1 MKITIELDVTPDE
14 FKELFVPSERQQEF
28 VEVTYNAYAEALRKL
43 VLKQIDPYDFTGMQT
58 K

>member
-1 MKITIELDVTPDE
+1 MKVTIELDVTPEE

-43 VLKQIDPYDFTGMQT
+43 VLKQIDPYDFTGMQN

>member
-1 MKITIELDVTPDE
+1 MKVTIELDVTPDE

-43 VLKQIDPYDFTGMQT
+43 VLKQIDPYDFTGMQN

>member
-43 VLKQIDPYDFTGMQT
+43 VLKQIDPYDFIGMQN

>member
-1 MKITIELDVTPDE
+1 MKVTIELDVTPDE

-28 VEVTYNAYAEALRKL
+28 VEVTYNAYADALRKL
-43 VLKQIDPYDFTGMQT
+43 VLKQIDPYDFTGMQN

>member
-43 VLKQIDPYDFTGMQT
+43 VLKQIDPYDFTGMQN

>member
-14 FKELFVPSERQQEF
+14 FKELFVPSDRQQEF

-43 VLKQIDPYDFTGMQT
+43 VLKQIDPYDFTGMQN

>member
-1 MKITIELDVTPDE
+1 VKITIELDVTPDE

-28 VEVTYNAYAEALRKL
+28 VEVTYNAYADALRKL
-43 VLKQIDPYDFTGMQT
+43 VLKQIDPYDFTGMQN

>member
-1 MKITIELDVTPDE
+1 MKVTIELDVTPDE
-14 FKELFVPSERQQEF
+14 FKELFVPSDRQQEF

-43 VLKQIDPYDFTGMQT
+43 VLKQIDPYDFTGMQN

>member
-43 VLKQIDPYDFTGMQT
+43 VLKQIDPHDFTGIQN

>member
-28 VEVTYNAYAEALRKL
+28 VEVTYNAYADALRKL
-43 VLKQIDPYDFTGMQT
+43 VLKQIDPYDFTGMQN

>member
-14 FKELFVPSERQQEF
+14 FKELFVPSDRQQEF
-28 VEVTYNAYAEALRKL
+28 IEVTYNAYADALRKL
-43 VLKQIDPYDFTGMQT
+43 VLKQIDPYDFTGMQN

>member
-1 MKITIELDVTPDE
+1 VKITIELDVTPDE

-43 VLKQIDPYDFTGMQT
+43 VLKQIDPYDFTGMQN